1 MSVIPLDN
9 AHMVQMLQND
19 AQRLRSDL
27 SWLIER
33 NTTWQL
39 IGSGANLTAA
49 GITGSDQTAVLALLA
64 DIARTVAYMTGTP
77 QAIAGDIRQDIV
89 NVIGVM

>member
-1 MSVIPLDN
+1 MSVIPMDN
-9 AHMVQMLQND
+9 AHMVLMLQND

-27 SWLIER
+27 EWLTER

-39 IGSGANLTAA
+39 VGTGANLTAA
-49 GITGSDQTAVLALLA
+49 GITGADQTAVLALIA

-77 QAIAGDIRQDIV
+77 QGVAGDIRQDIV